1 MYMERKSSLNIED
14 LKEDFKESLGQFN
27 NTDSAFDMLIGFV
40 ELEQLYSSALKEIS
54 TKLDILDDHFQ
65 QLYKHNPIHHM
76 ERRVKELRSL
86 IQKLKRKECEISSES
101 AKEYIQDI
109 AGIRVVCNYIDDIYV
124 IESLLLKQDDVKLI
138 KRKDYIQ
145 NPKDNGYR
153 SLHIVVSVPV
163 F

>member
-1 MYMERKSSLNIED
+1 
-14 LKEDFKESLGQFN
+14 
-27 NTDSAFDMLIGFV
+27 
-40 ELEQLYSSALKEIS
+40 
-54 TKLDILDDHFQ
+54 
-65 QLYKHNPIHHM
+65 M